1 MRRFRLS
8 TLMLLVVIAALLLT
22 VVLQRRRIARL
33 EGDKET
39 MDDVI
44 KLLRMDKAQGWL
56 VREGQVKTPR
66 SRRLPSSGSTGR

>member
-1 MRRFRLS
+1 MRRLGVS
-8 TLMLLVVIAALLLT
+8 TLMLLVAIAALLLT
-22 VVLQRRRIARL
+22 VALQQRRIARL

-56 VREGQVKTPR
+56 VREGQGKTPR
-66 SRRLPSSGSTGR
+66 SRRLPSPEATRR

>member
-8 TLMLLVVIAALLLT
+8 TLILLVAIAALLLT
-22 VVLQRRRIARL
+22 VVLQQRRIARL
-33 EGDKET
+33 ESDKAT

-56 VREGQVKTPR
+56 VREGQGKTPR
-66 SRRLPSSGSTGR
+66 SRRLPAPEATGR

>member
-8 TLMLLVVIAALLLT
+8 TLILMVAIAALFLT
-22 VVLQRRRIARL
+22 VVLKQRRIARL
-33 EGDKET
+33 ESDKET

-56 VREGQVKTPR
+56 VREGQGKTPR
-66 SRRLPSSGSTGR
+66 SRRLPSPEATGR